1 MMSGDAFERAVERA
15 ERKAEEDQQRLA
27 RKRLEWIA
35 RMNRTAFQIHASTYT
50 AVQVLLI
57 VIWALTWRFDHG
69 TAYPW
74 FVYPLLGWGIAVI
87 VHYVVARN
95 IWRHLPEQSP
105 ATAFDPA
112 PFTAPTEEPR

>member
-1 MMSGDAFERAVERA
+1 MSGDAFERAVERA

-95 IWRHLPEQSP
+95 IWRHLPGAVARNCLRP
-105 ATAFDPA
+105 R